1 MAKSR
6 LIAARSDMDETA
18 PTQHECAELPAVDES
33 SHWVL
38 VMRNCATHPDAVTA
52 VLKTVCW
59 LLSHRPP
66 TSVLTEDAI
75 DTQSRDREMLH
86 CLDTFRA
93 AHGRDSRQRMLN
105 GGHERIS
112 RHDLIDLGLLAHVE
126 ITRHAGDELTHL
138 KNRKA
143 VLDRKTCFSPF
154 TLCFC
159 FRRPYPSPVPVHAAP
174 GRPNAIELTVVAS
187 LRPRRVC
194 PRPSSL
200 VTPGKSPPTPWLAGA
215 LGPLVSALRVLA
227 PLLFAAAA
235 ADRDEKFSLTG
246 WLALVSS
253 PQAAL
258 LSTVGVP
265 STLAWRCLLGY

>member
-1 MAKSR
+1 MDFVHGMAAAPGTLAPGHWRGATADASCR
-6 LIAARSDMDETA
+6 LSLSARARRPWLRSDMDETA

-93 AHGRDSRQRMLN
+93 AHGRDFRQRMLN
-105 GGHERIS
+105 RGHERIS
-112 RHDLIDLGLLAHVE
+112 RYDLIDLGLLAHVE
-126 ITRHAGDELTHL
+126 ITRHAGDELTHI

-143 VLDRKTCFSPF
+143 VLDREAQESSQTGDFDMDSLINPLIVISFADSKLS
-154 TLCFC
+154 
-159 FRRPYPSPVPVHAAP
+159 HAKP
-174 GRPNAIELTVVAS
+174 KGQHAS
-187 LRPRRVC
+187 
-194 PRPSSL
+194 
-200 VTPGKSPPTPWLAGA
+200 
-215 LGPLVSALRVLA
+215 
-227 PLLFAAAA
+227 
-235 ADRDEKFSLTG
+235 
-246 WLALVSS
+246 
-253 PQAAL
+253 
-258 LSTVGVP
+258 
-265 STLAWRCLLGY
+265 